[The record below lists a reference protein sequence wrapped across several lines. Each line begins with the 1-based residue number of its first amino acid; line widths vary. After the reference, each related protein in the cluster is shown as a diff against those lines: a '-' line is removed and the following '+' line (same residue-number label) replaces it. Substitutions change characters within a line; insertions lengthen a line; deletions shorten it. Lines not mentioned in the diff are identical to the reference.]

1 MIKPNG
7 YKILESSGVQELYSY
22 SDPYELVLRITDYCN
37 YNCSYCHWK
46 YGKHYDFDD
55 IKNTILKSIENI
67 DNDNFRIYFHG
78 GEPTTHPKCREVIEF
93 IFSLNKNIIVELQ
106 TNLSV
111 GKKYVQ
117 TLIDRFKTKK
127 LEISV
132 SYHDEYV
139 KDFQEFKEKIDLLY
153 DNNMLGKVDVMLEH
167 NVNRVENIIHNS
179 RQLLDSEYKKRIE
192 LIHCYINY
200 ENTTELY
207 TDFIEEYHDNVHFE
221 NYEVIHDDGT
231 KKIYNTNDF
240 FNDGVNFKGWI
251 CSAGKKYIII
261 NGNGDYY
268 MCCSSIL
275 DGKSVGN
282 IFKNETMFKIRANN
296 FTVCKW
302 DCCGGEFYLDK
313 FKQQ

>member
-1 MIKPNG
+1 MINPKG
-7 YKILESSGVQELYSY
+7 YKILKSTGIQGLYSY
-22 SDPYELVLRITDYCN
+22 DDFYEIVLRITDYCN

-55 IKNTILKSIENI
+55 IKNVILKSIENI
-67 DNDNFRIYFHG
+67 NHEYFRIYFHG

-93 IFSLNKNIIVELQ
+93 IFSLKKNIIVELQ

-111 GKKYVQ
+111 GEKYIQ
-117 TLIDRFKTKK
+117 SLIDRFKGEK
-127 LEISV
+127 LEINV

-139 KDFQEFKEKIDLLY
+139 KDFAKFKEKVDLLY
-153 DNNMLGKVDVMLEH
+153 NNKMLGKVDVMLEH
-167 NVNRVENIIHNS
+167 NVNRVENIIYNS
-179 RQLLDSEYKKRIE
+179 KHLLNTEYRNRIE

-200 ENTTELY
+200 ENTTKLY
-207 TDFIEEYHDNVHFE
+207 NNFIEEYPDNVHFE
-221 NYEVIHDDGT
+221 NYEVIHKDDT

-240 FNDGVNFKGWI
+240 FNDGVNFKGWA
-251 CSAGKKYIII
+251 CSVGKKYIII

-275 DGKSVGN
+275 DGKPIGN
-282 IFKNETMFKIRANN
+282 IFKNEIMFKARANHY
-296 FTVCKW
+296 TICKW

-313 FKQQ
+313 FKL